1 MGRKS
6 FVHLLMLTT
15 VLLLPVLASGQIL
28 GPCGGS
34 ADNAKN
40 VEKIVMR
47 EKMIAPMAHEMA
59 IRPIPLPGQRALDF
73 QLTAVVGND
82 IKTVKLSDSQG
93 KWRVV
98 CFFPAAFT
106 FV

>member
-6 FVHLLMLTT
+6 FVNFLVLTT
-15 VLLLPVLASGQIL
+15 LFLLPVLASGQVL

-34 ADNAKN
+34 ADKEKN
-40 VEKIVMR
+40 VEKIVMQER
-47 EKMIAPMAHEMA
+47 MMAPMAHEMA

-82 IKTVKLSDSQG
+82 IKTVKLSDAQG